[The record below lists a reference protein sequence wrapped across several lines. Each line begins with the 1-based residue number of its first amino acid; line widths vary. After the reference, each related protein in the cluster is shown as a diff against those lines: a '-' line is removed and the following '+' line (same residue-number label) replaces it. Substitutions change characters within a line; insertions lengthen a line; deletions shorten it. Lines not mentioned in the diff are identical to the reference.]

1 MEQDDTGRETRRER
15 ERRGSAT
22 KGPKSGGSLGP
33 PWGMIYDGWLLIT
46 MRPARIHRQISQIL
60 IQLSRLMAVGSR
72 RRCGDLSQRGR
83 EGRGRERRPPRG
95 GTSFQ
100 RSPLR
105 RHKRRYRHRH
115 HPPRRREPPRTR
127 RRRNPLFGH
136 RLNVSTEA

>member
-1 MEQDDTGRETRRER
+1 MEQEERHEER
-15 ERRGSAT
+15 EEGAT

-83 EGRGRERRPPRG
+83 EGRGRRGDLREEEHPSRDHHYGGISVAIGTAIIPRG
-95 GTSFQ
+95 GGS
-100 RSPLR
+100 
-105 RHKRRYRHRH
+105 RHERGGGGILSSG
-115 HPPRRREPPRTR
+115 T
-127 RRRNPLFGH
+127 G
-136 RLNVSTEA
+136 